1 MLTERRDAESGSSAG
16 YWCPADESTS
26 AEPAPMLGGS
36 EWVALLKVASC
47 DWTIEAA
54 DLACLLERKLIE
66 KRAGVLVL
74 TEQGRIAL
82 GIPV

>member
-1 MLTERRDAESGSSAG
+1 VFNETTIEEAG
-16 YWCPADESTS
+16 GAYWCPADERDGVDL
-26 AEPAPMLGGS
+26 APSISGG

-47 DWTIEAA
+47 DWTIELS

-66 KRAGVLVL
+66 KREGVLSL
-74 TEQGRIAL
+74 TERGRVAL